1 MKQPLFRNKKTGN
14 LYVIEA
20 IAIDATNER
29 DSNQVVVYHS
39 VGNRNDV
46 FVRDESE
53 FKLKFEAVVE

>member
-29 DSNQVVVYHS
+29 DGNQVVVYHP

-46 FVRDESE
+46 FVRDEAE
-53 FKLKFEAVVE
+53 FKEKFEEVVE

>member
-29 DSNQVVVYHS
+29 DGNQVVVYHH
-39 VGNRNDV
+39 VGLHR
-46 FVRDESE
+46 
-53 FKLKFEAVVE
+53 LQPPPAWP